1 MLYGN
6 LRVRSYFE
14 NIVKRGRLA
23 HAYLF
28 YGPDGVGKRS
38 YAVGFAQAILCP
50 TAGQKAHVSDE
61 CRVCSAVTAGS
72 HPAVYFIRPDSEGSR
87 PLISV
92 AAIRVLRRALTLKA
106 FVGEKRVVIV
116 DGAEYMNREAANAFL
131 KTLEEPYP
139 GIHFFMITASL
150 SMLPETIISRSER
163 VRFTLL
169 SDKDIVSVL
178 KERGVTEKQAA
189 SVVKYSFGRPAWAV
203 RYSEDEKL
211 LSIAEAAM
219 KDARSLVSPY
229 LSMRMKVAAGFPMDA
244 QEAAVSLQ
252 RWILALG
259 EVLKKQVRDG
269 DDKAVVTARFLS
281 DCFRL
286 ASIIKN
292 TNANPRLALESIVFS
307 PIPQYN

>member
-14 NIVKRGRLA
+14 NIAKKNRLA

-38 YAVGFAQAILCP
+38 YAVELAQAILCP
-50 TAGQKAHVSDE
+50 DAGEGAHVSDE
-61 CRVCSAVTAGS
+61 CRACFAVAAGS
-72 HPAVYFIRPDSEGSR
+72 YPTVYFIRPEGDGGR

-92 AAIRVLRRALTLKA
+92 TAIRALRRALTLKA

-139 GIHFFMITASL
+139 GIHFFMIVASL
-150 SMLPETIISRSER
+150 AALPETIISRSER

-169 SDKDIVSVL
+169 SDADVVSVL
-178 KERGVTEKQAA
+178 KGRGATEKQAM
-189 SVVKYSFGRPAWAV
+189 SVAKYSFGRPAWAA
-203 RYSEDEKL
+203 RYYEDEKL
-211 LSIAEAAM
+211 LAAAEVSV
-219 KDARSLVSPY
+219 KDVRSLVSPY
-229 LSMRMKVAAGFPMDA
+229 LSMRMKVAAGFPTDA
-244 QEAAVSLQ
+244 QEAALSLQ

-259 EVLKKQVRDG
+259 DVLKKQVRDG
-269 DDKAVVTARFLS
+269 DDKAVITARFLS

-286 ASIIKN
+286 ASTIKN